1 MPVTMSSEI
10 PASAARLHAA
20 RFLHGAVCALDGLD
34 LELQAGEV
42 LALLGPNG
50 AGKSTAVD
58 LLLGLKTPAAGKAR
72 LFGMDPC
79 IPAARLQV
87 GVMLQS
93 AVLPERLTVRELI
106 DWAGCHYPQP
116 MAAQEAA
123 ALAGVEDLLARRYGR
138 LSGGQQR
145 RVQFAIALCGRPR
158 LLFLDEP
165 TTGLDIGARS
175 QVWAAVRAMAAQG
188 CAVLLTTHYLE
199 EAEALADRVVVIDRG
214 QVLAKGT
221 IAQVR
226 ALVGGRR
233 IRCITTLDPETVAG
247 WPQVREVRVRKGR
260 LELVAAAAEA
270 VVRRLLEAD
279 PALEDLEVTRAGLAE
294 AFVELTRPSVRE
306 AA

>member
-1 MPVTMSSEI
+1 MPVTMSSET
-10 PASAARLHAA
+10 PAPAAWLHAA

-79 IPAARLQV
+79 VPAARLQV

-106 DWAGCHYPQP
+106 DWAGGHYPQP
-116 MAAQEAA
+116 MTAQEAA
-123 ALAGVEDLLARRYGR
+123 TLAGVEDLLARRYGR

-233 IRCITTLDPETVAG
+233 IRCTTTLAPETVAA
-247 WPQVREVRVRKGR
+247 WPQVREVRVREGR

>member
-1 MPVTMSSEI
+1 MSSTH
-10 PASAARLHAA
+10 PAARLQGA
-20 RFLHGAVCALDGLD
+20 RFLHGAVCALEGLD
-34 LELQAGEV
+34 LELQAGQV

-79 IPAARLQV
+79 VPASRLEV

-93 AVLPERLTVRELI
+93 AVLPERLTVGELVQ
-106 DWAGCHYPQP
+106 WAACHYPQP
-116 MAAQEAA
+116 MRVDEAA
-123 ALAGVEDLLARRYGR
+123 ALAGIADLLHRRYGR

-199 EAEALADRVVVIDRG
+199 EAEALADRVVVIERG
-214 QVLAKGT
+214 RVLADGSV
-221 IAQVR
+221 AQVR

-233 IRCITTLDPETVAG
+233 IRCTTTLAPQTVAG
-247 WPQVREVRVRKGR
+247 WPQVREVQVRDGR

-279 PALEDLEVTRAGLAE
+279 PALEDLEVTRVGLAE
-294 AFVELTRPSVRE
+294 AFVELTRPHVPE
-306 AA
+306 AAR